1 MLEVVVPYVF
11 LPIILHFIL
20 QKKGGFFM
28 PETIITTSAS
38 QSREDNTQELPNDK
52 KYIVRHNKQS
62 VELSIAELLSVAEKG
77 LDYDRIRP
85 SHDYVKQLATK
96 SGETDVFRYINK
108 AADLKT
114 DSTNSEQTP
123 ASASKVKT
131 LDSQFE
137 ETQKLLAEYPEVLK
151 GGILTF
157 PDEVLTMTKNGMNTL
172 EAFRIYD
179 LARTKTQ
186 CDELNARLEAELA
199 NKSNAQVAMGSLQG
213 GDAVEKDYYSSKEWD
228 RLPQN
233 AKEKYIKNGK
243 IYEFMRK
250 WSESI

>member
-1 MLEVVVPYVF
+1 
-11 LPIILHFIL
+11 
-20 QKKGGFFM
+20 M
-28 PETIITTSAS
+28 PEATITTSAS
-38 QSREDNTQELPNDK
+38 QSREDNTQQVQCDK

-62 VELSIAELLSVAEKG
+62 VELSIEELLSAAEKG

-96 SGETDVFRYINK
+96 SGETDVARFINK
-108 AADLKT
+108 AADSKI
-114 DSTNSEQTP
+114 DSTENDQTP
-123 ASASKVKT
+123 VNASKSQV
-131 LDSQFE
+131 LDNQFE

-151 GGILTF
+151 NGILTI
-157 PDEVLTMTKNGMNTL
+157 PDEVQAMTKNGMNTL
-172 EAFRIYD
+172 DAFRAYD

-186 CDELNARLEAELA
+186 RNELNARLEAELA

-228 RLPQN
+228 RLPET